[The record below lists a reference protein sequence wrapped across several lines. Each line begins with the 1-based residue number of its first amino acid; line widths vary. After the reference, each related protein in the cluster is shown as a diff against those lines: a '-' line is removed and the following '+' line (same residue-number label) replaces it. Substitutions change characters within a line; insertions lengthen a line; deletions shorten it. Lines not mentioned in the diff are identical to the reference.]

1 MQAMH
6 TVMQPS
12 QTSISQCLPQVWL
25 TDFGATNHM
34 TADSSNLSL
43 ATPYPTN
50 ETYKGYICY
59 DVSGKHTYISRH
71 VVFDE
76 YDFPYAA
83 LVPDSKVSI
92 SSPEVSGTFSS
103 LPVVTNSNTI
113 ELPTPHDTNASDT
126 FISPS
131 NTSDSSSSPPTTSP
145 MLPLPSF
152 PISNSPLSIIGTY
165 TSFSSIPVVPE
176 SNAEDMSTYTL
187 PPVDL
192 FNLNPCKRM
201 EKWTWRESGGR
212 ERQRE
217 KRGMKNRKSVD
228 AIRLLKD
235 DGQPYGNPTLY
246 RSIVGAL
253 QYLTFTRPDIAF
265 SVHQVCQFMQ
275 TLMVAHFTAVTR
287 ILRYLKGAMHLGI
300 SYNRGNLNLTTFRD
314 ADWAGDPNDRR
325 STTGLVVFLGSN
337 PMSWSSKKQQIVPI
351 AKQLVLFCDNLYAI
365 ALSFYPVQH
374 QKTKHIEIDV
384 HFVRESVAKQQ
395 LFVQFVS
402 SREQFADILTKGLS
416 APVFHTHCNNLM
428 LGLSKQEIEGG
439 C

>member
-1 MQAMH
+1 M
-6 TVMQPS
+6 T
-12 QTSISQCLPQVWL
+12 TSILHDKSPFEVLFGDIPAISHLRIFGCACYPLLKPYLTNKLQVKTIKCVFLGYASQ
-25 TDFGATNHM
+25 
-34 TADSSNLSL
+34 
-43 ATPYPTN
+43 
-50 ETYKGYICY
+50 YKGYICY

-192 FNLNPCKRM
+192 FNLNPCK
-201 EKWTWRESGGR
+201 
-212 ERQRE
+212 
-217 KRGMKNRKSVD
+217 
-228 AIRLLKD
+228 
-235 DGQPYGNPTLY
+235 
-246 RSIVGAL
+246 
-253 QYLTFTRPDIAF
+253 FF
-265 SVHQVCQFMQ
+265 
-275 TLMVAHFTAVTR
+275 
-287 ILRYLKGAMHLGI
+287 LR
-300 SYNRGNLNLTTFRD
+300 
-314 ADWAGDPNDRR
+314 
-325 STTGLVVFLGSN
+325 FL
-337 PMSWSSKKQQIVPI
+337 I
-351 AKQLVLFCDNLYAI
+351 
-365 ALSFYPVQH
+365 
-374 QKTKHIEIDV
+374 
-384 HFVRESVAKQQ
+384 
-395 LFVQFVS
+395 
-402 SREQFADILTKGLS
+402 
-416 APVFHTHCNNLM
+416 
-428 LGLSKQEIEGG
+428 
-439 C
+439 